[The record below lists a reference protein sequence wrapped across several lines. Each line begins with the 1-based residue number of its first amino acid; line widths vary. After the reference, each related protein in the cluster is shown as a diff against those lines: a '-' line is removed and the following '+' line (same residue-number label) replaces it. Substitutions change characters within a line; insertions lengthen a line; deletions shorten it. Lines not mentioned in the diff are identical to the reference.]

1 MKKGVVFG
9 VLLCLISACSKKD
22 LYENIQS
29 NNQFACN
36 NLAASQYDDCMDRS
50 SMSYEEYEEKRLDD
64 YTQGGLDY

>member
-1 MKKGVVFG
+1 MKVSFFI
-9 VLLCLISACSKKD
+9 LIALFISACSNKS

-36 NLAASQYDDCMDRS
+36 NVAASQYDDCMDRS
-50 SMSYEEYEEKRLDD
+50 SMSYEEYDEKRLDD

>member
-1 MKKGVVFG
+1 MKFVIFA
-9 VLLCLISACSKKD
+9 LMALSISACTNKS

-36 NLAASQYDDCMDRS
+36 NVAASQYDDCMDRS
-50 SMSYEEYEEKRLDD
+50 SMSYEEYEDKRLDD